1 MSFSGEVKE
10 ELMKHT
16 PPARHCQLAELAS
29 ILHFCGSHTAA
40 EGSNN
45 LQNEEKK
52 SIFNVEKLLI
62 QAENE
67 AVIRKCFTLLK
78 KTFNI
83 NTSVNEKES
92 ERAEKQAPGPV
103 QSPGLM
109 RLSLR
114 IPLR

>member
-52 SIFNVEKLLI
+52 SIF
-62 QAENE
+62 
-67 AVIRKCFTLLK
+67 
-78 KTFNI
+78 
-83 NTSVNEKES
+83 
-92 ERAEKQAPGPV
+92 
-103 QSPGLM
+103 
-109 RLSLR
+109 
-114 IPLR
+114 

>member
-29 ILHFCGSHTAA
+29 ILHFCGSHAAA

-52 SIFNVEKLLI
+52 SIFNGEKLLI

-83 NTSVNEKES
+83 NTSVNEKRVEIG
-92 ERAEKQAPGPV
+92 RAHV
-103 QSPGLM
+103 
-109 RLSLR
+109 
-114 IPLR
+114 